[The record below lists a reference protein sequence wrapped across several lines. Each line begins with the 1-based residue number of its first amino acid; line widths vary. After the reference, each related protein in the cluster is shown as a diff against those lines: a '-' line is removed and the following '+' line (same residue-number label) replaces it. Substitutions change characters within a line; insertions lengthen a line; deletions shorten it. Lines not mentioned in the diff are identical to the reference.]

1 LEPYHNQLFLNL
13 VEFLMNDDNISS
25 YVMKMKLKVGA
36 ISFNE
41 KAISEFFMIHVVL
54 RESRSFT

>member
-1 LEPYHNQLFLNL
+1 
-13 VEFLMNDDNISS
+13 
-25 YVMKMKLKVGA
+25 MKPKIGA

-41 KAISEFFMIHVVL
+41 KVISKFLMKHVVL

>member
-1 LEPYHNQLFLNL
+1 
-13 VEFLMNDDNISS
+13 MNDDNISS